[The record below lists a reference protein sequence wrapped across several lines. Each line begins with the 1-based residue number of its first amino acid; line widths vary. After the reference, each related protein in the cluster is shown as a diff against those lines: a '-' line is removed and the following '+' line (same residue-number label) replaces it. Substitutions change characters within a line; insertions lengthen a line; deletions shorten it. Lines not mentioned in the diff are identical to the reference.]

1 MNPVKSEGGHSNKMK
16 RASLL
21 NNTNSNGGGGGIHTS
36 QMMPHNNGSKASR
49 LSTQKMTP
57 DERSKI
63 QELRKKISEAT
74 KSNHGG

>member
-21 NNTNSNGGGGGIHTS
+21 NNTTSNGGGGGIHTS

>member
-21 NNTNSNGGGGGIHTS
+21 NNTTSNGGGGIHTS